1 MTSRKRPLELRA
13 AALEVKLPQC
23 STPSGAPEHSQ
34 PPALRRLTTPD
45 CMSSPVSH
53 LRDLTR
59 DLEEDGAKRRRAA
72 QYLRESR
79 LAHLQ
84 QRRLV
89 LVLDLDETLVHSL
102 RGSVRQICKETPAAV
117 PAVAAVATDDG
128 GDDDDDDD
136 NDGKHDEQQ

>member
-1 MTSRKRPLELRA
+1 MAENMPRRASKRSL
-13 AALEVKLPQC
+13 LEVDV
-23 STPSGAPEHSQ
+23 TPGGPA

-53 LRDLTR
+53 LRDLTH

-102 RGSVRQICKETPAAV
+102 RGSVRQIA
-117 PAVAAVATDDG
+117 G
-128 GDDDDDDD
+128 
-136 NDGKHDEQQ
+136 